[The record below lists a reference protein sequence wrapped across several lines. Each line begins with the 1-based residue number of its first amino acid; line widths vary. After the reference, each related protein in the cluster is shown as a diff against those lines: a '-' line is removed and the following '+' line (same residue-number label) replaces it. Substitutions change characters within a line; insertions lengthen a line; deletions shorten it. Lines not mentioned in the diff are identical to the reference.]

1 MTMRSYGI
9 IFLLTLTVLCVS
21 NRALSLTCAGGI
33 VSLGETIAE
42 VHIKC
47 KDPTIWDQRI
57 EESDRR
63 DDEGHWIHLSRTIDE
78 WTYDFGSNRLIQT
91 LIFKNGDLIKVSSG
105 GYGKGA
111 TNSASD
117 RPGIISVGDSKS
129 KVILK
134 WGQPTYLE
142 QRQEER
148 SSYSSKGEGL
158 QKTVTIERLTYDFG
172 PDRFIRI
179 LTFENSKLIN
189 IRTGSYG
196 KGRPAGSEEGST
208 DEPQN

>member
-1 MTMRSYGI
+1 LRLHVTI
-9 IFLLTLTVLCVS
+9 IPLMLIVVCAS
-21 NRALSLTCAGGI
+21 NQALSLTCPRGI
-33 VSLGETIAE
+33 VSLGESTAQ

-47 KDPTIWDQRI
+47 GEPTIWDQRI
-57 EESDRR
+57 EDSSHR
-63 DDEGHWIHLSRTIDE
+63 DDEGRWFHSSITIDE

-91 LIFKNGDLIKVSSG
+91 LIFKNGDLIKVTSG

-111 TNSASD
+111 TNTATD

-129 KVILK
+129 KVIIK
-134 WGQPTYLE
+134 WGQPTYVE

-148 SSYSSKGEGL
+148 SMLGRMGEVV
-158 QKTVTIERLTYDFG
+158 QKTITIERLTYDFG
-172 PDRFIRI
+172 PTRFIRI
-179 LTFENSKLIN
+179 LTFENSKLTN

-196 KGRPAGSEEGST
+196 KGQTIEPEESST

>member
-1 MTMRSYGI
+1 VRSNGTI
-9 IFLLTLTVLCVS
+9 LLLALTVVCAS
-21 NRALSLTCAGGI
+21 NRALALTCPDGI
-33 VSLGETIAE
+33 VSLGDTIAQ

-47 KDPTIWDQRI
+47 GDPTIWDQRI
-57 EESDRR
+57 EETNHR
-63 DDEGHWIHLSRTIDE
+63 DDEGQWYHSSKTIDE

-91 LIFKNGDLIKVSSG
+91 LIFKNGDLIKVTTG
-105 GYGKGA
+105 GYGRGA
-111 TNSASD
+111 TNSARD

-148 SSYSSKGEGL
+148 SSYGSKGAGL

-179 LTFENSKLIN
+179 LTFENSKLVN

-196 KGRPAGSEEGST
+196 KGQPFEPEESST

>member
-1 MTMRSYGI
+1 MKSNGTI
-9 IFLLTLTVLCVS
+9 LLLTLTVICAS
-21 NRALSLTCAGGI
+21 NQAVALTCPGGI
-33 VSLGETIAE
+33 VSPGETIAQ

-47 KDPTIWDQRI
+47 GEPTIWDQRI
-57 EESDRR
+57 EETNRR
-63 DDEGHWIHLSRTIDE
+63 DDEGRWFHNSRTIDE
-78 WTYDFGSNRLIQT
+78 WTYDFGSDRFIQT
-91 LIFKNGDLIKVSSG
+91 LIFINGDLIKISSG

-111 TNSASD
+111 TSPASD
-117 RPGIISVGDSKS
+117 RPGIVSVGDSKS
-129 KVILK
+129 KVLLT

-148 SSYSSKGEGL
+148 SIDGSNGEFF

-179 LTFENSKLIN
+179 LTFANGKLIN
-189 IRTGSYG
+189 IRTGGYG
-196 KGRPAGSEEGST
+196 KGQPIEQKESQD